1 MSKPKVSIDERLT
14 TAQVAIDNALSDEPI
29 KELLVPFGYDDAK
42 LNEGKALLE
51 QTVTLNQKQD
61 KEYGEQF
68 AATQELHSL
77 QTTAH
82 KQYMDAVALARIK
95 FRDDVKAWQALGLNG
110 KRKVSLSG
118 WVEQATKFYTNLIAD
133 SDLVTAMSGYGYTA
147 EKLQAELDQVKTV
160 PDANANQSREM
171 GEAQAATKERDA
183 SLDDLDQWMS
193 DFKTVAKIALKDH
206 DQWIEK
212 LGLAVV
218 P

>member
-1 MSKPKVSIDERLT
+1 MANKNMNIDERLT
-14 TAQVAIDNALSDEPI
+14 RAQVAIDNALSDEPI
-29 KELLVPFGYDDAK
+29 KTLLTPFGYDDAK
-42 LNEGKALLE
+42 LNEGKTLIE

-68 AATQELHSL
+68 AATQELHAL

-82 KQYMDAVALARIK
+82 KQYMDAVELARIK
-95 FRDDVKAWQALGLNG
+95 FRDNVKAWQALGLNG
-110 KRKVSLSG
+110 SRKKSLSG
-118 WVEQATKFYTNLIAD
+118 WVEQATKFYSNLLAD
-133 SDLVTAMSGYGYTA
+133 SDLITAMSGFGYTQ
-147 EKLQAELDQVKTV
+147 EKLQAELSQVQAV
-160 PDANANQSREM
+160 PAANANQAKET

-183 SLDDLDQWMS
+183 ALDDLDQWMS

-218 P
+218 A